1 MVGPVEV
8 LPPNVQLFEKTAST
22 FDPGAAFIGSVSI
35 TQDGKPVTE
44 STTTTEAASDAYFA
58 FNDAAFVDLQSYLV
72 AALRL
77 PPNKEKYELLYA
89 RDIFEKRL
97 TASNQKPLYNVGDRS
112 SYHFCTLTP
121 PIRKHSV

>member
-8 LPPNVQLFEKTAST
+8 LPPDVQLFEKTAST

-35 TQDGKPVTE
+35 NQGGKPVTE

-58 FNDAAFVDLQSYLV
+58 FNDAAFVDLQSYLA

-77 PPNKEKYELLYA
+77 PSNKEKYGSLHA
-89 RDIFEKRL
+89 RDIFEAYLAEKK
-97 TASNQKPLYNVGDRS
+97 QQPLYDVGD
-112 SYHFCTLTP
+112 
-121 PIRKHSV
+121 

>member
-1 MVGPVEV
+1 MEV

-22 FDPGAAFIGSVSI
+22 FDPGAAFISSVAI
-35 TQDGKPVTE
+35 TRDGKPATE
-44 STTTTEAASDAYFA
+44 STATTETASDAYFA

-77 PPNKEKYELLYA
+77 PPNKEKYELLYS

-97 TASNQKPLYNVGDRS
+97 AAKNQKPLYDVGDRS
-112 SYHFCTLTP
+112 SYHFYILTL